1 MSSSSEMTGRRFL
14 GILFL
19 RGLLALAVAL
29 ALAYVVDAAV
39 LRYRAATNRNAFATL
54 TVHPYYAMD
63 RKDKKTEFIY
73 DEPHDETCV
82 NSLFPHM
89 GDSPCWYLRR
99 HTDEK
104 LPD

>member
-1 MSSSSEMTGRRFL
+1 MSTSREMTGRRFL

-19 RGLLALAVAL
+19 RGLLALAVAA
-29 ALAYVVDAAV
+29 ALVYGLDAAV
-39 LRYRAATNRNAFATL
+39 LRFRVATNRNAFSTV
-54 TVHPYYAMD
+54 TVHPYYAVD
-63 RKDKKTEFIY
+63 RKDKKTEY
-73 DEPHDETCV
+73 LYNDPQDETCV